1 MYATDF
7 TLKAD
12 WIERLDKLVPEQRM
26 LIVIAIYDYVVY
38 GKLSENSYVDFAT
51 SWIRDE
57 IDSMKQA
64 RERREARRR
73 ARMEE
78 KQRVAEEQKP
88 VSEEQNTVPVEQ
100 GTVTEERDV
109 PVTEPAEPEVT
120 MPVKSGPTAKFNPQS
135 RGVAAKPHRQPQSLN
150 FRDFKRQKKLT
161 AWQVPRRCP
170 PARPRRCAG

>member
-78 KQRVAEEQKP
+78 KQRVAEVQKS
-88 VSEEQNTVPVEQ
+88 VSEELNTVPVEQ

-120 MPVKSGPTAKFNPQS
+120 MPVKSGPTTKINPQS

-150 FRDFKRQKKLT
+150 FRDFKRQKKFT

-170 PARPRRCAG
+170 PARPRG

>member
-120 MPVKSGPTAKFNPQS
+120 MPVKSGPTAKINPQS

-150 FRDFKRQKKLT
+150 FRDFKRQKKFT

-170 PARPRRCAG
+170 PARHRG

>member
-26 LIVIAIYDYVVY
+26 LIVTAIYNYVVY

-64 RERREARRR
+64 RERREARSR

-78 KQRVAEEQKP
+78 KQRVAGEQKS
-88 VSEEQNTVPVEQ
+88 VSEEQNIVPEVQ

-120 MPVKSGPTAKFNPQS
+120 MPVKSGPTAKINPQS

-170 PARPRRCAG
+170 PARPRGCKG

>member
-26 LIVIAIYDYVVY
+26 LIVIAIYNYVVY
-38 GKLSENSYVDFAT
+38 GKLSENNYVDFAT

-78 KQRVAEEQKP
+78 KQRVAEEQKS
-88 VSEEQNTVPVEQ
+88 VSEEQNTVPEEQ

-120 MPVKSGPTAKFNPQS
+120 MPVKSGPTTKINPQS
-135 RGVAAKPHRQPQSLN
+135 RGVAAKPHRLPQSLN

-170 PARPRRCAG
+170 PARPRGCKG